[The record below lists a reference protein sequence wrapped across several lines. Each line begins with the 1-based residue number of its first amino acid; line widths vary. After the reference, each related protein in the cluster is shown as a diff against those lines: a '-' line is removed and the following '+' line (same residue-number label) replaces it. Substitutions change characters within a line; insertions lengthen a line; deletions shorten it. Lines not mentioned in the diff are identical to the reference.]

1 MSGLKQ
7 HWLKKHWQ
15 KLILVIFWV
24 LLFTVYLIY
33 AFSSKQSPIQS
44 LRSMISFLSKH
55 PLGPLIFIAIYTLRP
70 LVLFSAGLLSLA
82 GGVLFGPVWG
92 IIYTV
97 IGSNLGASL
106 AYVLGRFL
114 GKDALASSGGQGMQ
128 GYFERMR
135 KNSFETIFLM
145 RLVFLPYDLVN
156 YAAGFLKIRYLP
168 FILATILGS
177 LPGTV
182 SFVLFGASSGLDKG
196 TPKFDWR
203 ILVVSVIIFVASLLI
218 SRLLKRRAGVQHV
231 G

>member
-1 MSGLKQ
+1 MPWFKR
-7 HWLKKHWQ
+7 HWQ
-15 KLILVIFWV
+15 KLILILFWV
-24 LLFTVYLIY
+24 FLIAAYVFY
-33 AFSSKQSPIQS
+33 AVVNKQSPLQT
-44 LRSMISFLSKH
+44 LRSLVTFLSQH
-55 PLGPLIFIAIYTLRP
+55 PLGPFIFILIYTLRP
-70 LVLFSAGLLSLA
+70 LVLFSASLLTLA
-82 GGVLFGPVWG
+82 GGALFGPVWG
-92 IIYTV
+92 ILYTI

-114 GKDALASSGGQGMQ
+114 GKDTLASSGGQGLQ
-128 GYFERMR
+128 GYFEGMR
-135 KNSFETIFLM
+135 RNSFETIFLM

-203 ILVVSVIIFVASLLI
+203 ILVVSVLIFVASLMI
-218 SRLLKRRAGVQHV
+218 SRFLKRRTGVQHV
-231 G
+231 S

>member
-1 MSGLKQ
+1 MS
-7 HWLKKHWQ
+7 WLTKHWQ
-15 KLILVIFWV
+15 KLILVLFWAA
-24 LLFTVYLIY
+24 LIAAYAIY
-33 AFSSKQSPIQS
+33 AFTSRQSPLQT
-44 LRSMISFLSKH
+44 LRSLVSFLSQH
-55 PLGPLIFIAIYTLRP
+55 PLGPIIFIAIYTLRP
-70 LVLFSAGLLSLA
+70 LVLFSASLLTLA
-82 GGVLFGPVWG
+82 GGALFGPLWG

-114 GKDALASSGGQGMQ
+114 GKGTVSGSQGLQ
-128 GYFERMR
+128 NYFDRMR
-135 KNSFETIFLM
+135 QNSFETIFFM

-203 ILVVSVIIFVASLLI
+203 IFAISVAIFVISLLI
-218 SRLLKRRAGVQHV
+218 SRLLKRRQGTQHV
-231 G
+231 